1 MIKNRLA
8 RKVVFGLT
16 FFGVML
22 VPAMAMAAEAAGA
35 ATPTDWRVGVAKAI
49 SAGLVM
55 TFSAMSAGYA
65 QAKIG
70 SAGAGTLAERP
81 EVAINIIVLEALP
94 EIIALLGFVIAFMIG
109 TAA

>member
-1 MIKNRLA
+1 MIENRLA

-22 VPAMAMAAEAAGA
+22 VPAMAMAAGPAGA
-35 ATPTDWRVGVAKAI
+35 TTPTDWRVLVARPI

-70 SAGAGTLAERP
+70 AAGAGTLAERP